1 MAWGLYPPHSPGE
14 EILWAELAL
23 LVVTG
28 SSKWT
33 WKACFFR
40 ILVERAMNGLLSVS
54 LSTMRAPIL

>member
-28 SSKWT
+28 QQ
-33 WKACFFR
+33 
-40 ILVERAMNGLLSVS
+40 
-54 LSTMRAPIL
+54 